1 MSVSGYD
8 FNGNIPG
15 LTRQDANGGDMDDLQ
30 YTYDNSNQLQ
40 KVKDHLGNVRTTFTT
55 KPETEVFETS
65 FETASVPEAYFDN
78 YDEQNRDMSY
88 SRTGTYSSR
97 LSSTDNQLI
106 GLAKSLKV
114 YPGDTVNT
122 KAYVRELAG
131 TGGNINNLFTMLA
144 QGFAGAFANTPIGLE
159 GNLNSFSESL
169 YPAAGTGGLMDKD
182 DSDATPKL
190 YLNMLYF
197 DKDMNFI
204 TASFARSSSA
214 ATTGFEELNLEVVV
228 PKEGYLLIYVSN
240 EEEQAN
246 IAYFDDVNV
255 THKHS
260 AVIQEE
266 SYYPFGMSQHYS
278 YQRELTKEQRYLY
291 NGKESISDLDLGWLD
306 YGARMYMPELGRWN
320 GIDIKADKYV
330 TVSPYNYVL
339 NNPIVLIDPDGKEV
353 LPTNEAA
360 YKAILNTLTA
370 EDAAYVKLDKNG
382 MIDKN
387 LINTRKSESGNFNAL
402 LSLVNDER
410 IVEVTV
416 AKDYNIINTEGEIE
430 GESLGEISYE
440 SEVEV
445 MVELG
450 GLTKEQAIAAG
461 YSEKIYGSGYFG
473 ITIVPNGQNEEDGDG
488 RGSVNGNINI
498 FINPEATDRDQAR
511 TAAHEAFGH
520 ALFYILGKDSSHR
533 GNLSGNN
540 NIELENQIK
549 NRVDETEQNFD
560 KK

>member
-1 MSVSGYD
+1 
-8 FNGNIPG
+8 
-15 LTRQDANGGDMDDLQ
+15 
-30 YTYDNSNQLQ
+30 
-40 KVKDHLGNVRTTFTT
+40 
-55 KPETEVFETS
+55 
-65 FETASVPEAYFDN
+65 
-78 YDEQNRDMSY
+78 MSY

-114 YPGDTVNT
+114 YPGDTVNA

-169 YPAAGTGGLMDKD
+169 YPEVGTGGLMDKD

-228 PKEGYLLIYVSN
+228 PKEGYMLIYVSN

-278 YQRELTKEQRYLY
+278 YQRELTKEQRYTY
-291 NGKESISDLDLGWLD
+291 NGKESITDLGLGWLD
-306 YGARMYMPELGRWN
+306 FGARMYDAALGRWFN
-320 GIDIKADKYV
+320 IDPMAEKMYSQS
-330 TVSPYNYVL
+330 TYNYAF
-339 NNPIVLIDPDGKEV
+339 NNPMLFVDPDGMFPIIIHVRSFVPTKRFV
-353 LPTNEAA
+353 LYNQFAGDNRGFSANNSAKSRLHQRTFYDTDNPNQF
-360 YKAILNTLTA
+360 NSTA
-370 EDAAYVKLDKNG
+370 EGTFSHSSYGAMGYSRGYVDDLAASSGGINTHLYGSNAALLVAPIAPGMPLHSIDSSSITPDIDIHSGLNVEVSQLDGGNQLLNISGNITGDAFPNAEAYVEDANGNTIFLGAFATATSVQTGMFTHLPGNGDSPMMMNINLSILTNSDGIFQGIQAGDKTIS
-382 MIDKN
+382 IDEWNKN
-387 LINTRKSESGNFNAL
+387 F
-402 LSLVNDER
+402 
-410 IVEVTV
+410 
-416 AKDYNIINTEGEIE
+416 
-430 GESLGEISYE
+430 ESLSVDEFR
-440 SEVEV
+440 
-445 MVELG
+445 
-450 GLTKEQAIAAG
+450 
-461 YSEKIYGSGYFG
+461 EKYGDYYNQLFG
-473 ITIVPNGQNEEDGDG
+473 GQN
-488 RGSVNGNINI
+488 
-498 FINPEATDRDQAR
+498 
-511 TAAHEAFGH
+511 
-520 ALFYILGKDSSHR
+520 
-533 GNLSGNN
+533 
-540 NIELENQIK
+540 
-549 NRVDETEQNFD
+549 
-560 KK
+560 